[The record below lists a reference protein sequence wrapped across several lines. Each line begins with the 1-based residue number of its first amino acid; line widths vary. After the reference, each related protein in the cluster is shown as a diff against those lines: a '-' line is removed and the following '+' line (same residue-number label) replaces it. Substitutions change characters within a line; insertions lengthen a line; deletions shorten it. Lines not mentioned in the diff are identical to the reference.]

1 MPDRRKLLRTTKR
14 VVPSSCLARLERAK
28 LLNMVA
34 PPCALTVYGSSRRQ
48 TTANTSCRVPPSAP
62 SSLLIMMARRKVLA
76 WLPAILWAG
85 TLFFLSAQSSLPSI
99 APAVPDFDKVEHFG
113 VYGLLGILVIDA
125 VRRSTTLAL
134 PKAVLVAILITSAY
148 GASDEFHQWFVP
160 NRSCDVWDWTAD
172 TFGGILGVAVYAA
185 YESRRSQKTNR

>member
-1 MPDRRKLLRTTKR
+1 
-14 VVPSSCLARLERAK
+14 
-28 LLNMVA
+28 
-34 PPCALTVYGSSRRQ
+34 
-48 TTANTSCRVPPSAP
+48 
-62 SSLLIMMARRKVLA
+62 MMARRKVLA

-125 VRRSTTLAL
+125 VRRSSTLTL

-148 GASDEFHQWFVP
+148 GASDEFHQRFVP

-172 TFGGILGVAVYAA
+172 TIGGILGVATYTA
-185 YESRRSQKTNR
+185 YESRRSQKANR

>member
-1 MPDRRKLLRTTKR
+1 
-14 VVPSSCLARLERAK
+14 
-28 LLNMVA
+28 
-34 PPCALTVYGSSRRQ
+34 
-48 TTANTSCRVPPSAP
+48 
-62 SSLLIMMARRKVLA
+62 MMARRKVLA

-85 TLFFLSAQSSLPSI
+85 TLFFLSAQSSLPAI

-172 TFGGILGVAVYAA
+172 TIGGILGVAVYAA